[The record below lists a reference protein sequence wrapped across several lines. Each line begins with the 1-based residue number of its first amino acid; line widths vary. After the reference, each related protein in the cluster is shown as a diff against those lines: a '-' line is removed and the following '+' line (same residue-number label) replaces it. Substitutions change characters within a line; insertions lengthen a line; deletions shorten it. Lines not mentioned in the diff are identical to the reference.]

1 MTVNAKLQLADNS
14 KEIAVSHRNFI
25 RDLLGNKSLAID
37 LLRRT
42 QYWVYDPST
51 KTFSPSKFSGYVAM
65 DFPHYVAAR
74 EGRSSGS
81 KFDGGITQRAI
92 SQILGEYRRDDNL
105 ANALEDWAYSVFQI
119 EDVDDVLADI
129 DRDKWRFVQL
139 PASGVGGL
147 AALAGGWEGSD
158 DLVETVLALRRSAGR
173 DAPEME

>member
-1 MTVNAKLQLADNS
+1 
-14 KEIAVSHRNFI
+14 
-25 RDLLGNKSLAID
+25 
-37 LLRRT
+37 
-42 QYWVYDPST
+42 
-51 KTFSPSKFSGYVAM
+51 M
-65 DFPHYVAAR
+65 DFPHYIAAR

-92 SQILGEYRRDDNL
+92 SQILGEYQRDDNL
-105 ANALEDWAYSVFQI
+105 ANALEDWAHTLFEV